1 MRSTRRMLTLL
12 LCLILVCTASA
23 ASAATKKPSKTFTA
37 VPTLKFTD
45 APSGTDSGGM
55 NDITISASL
64 PGFLTMYLLD
74 ENGSIAKTF
83 AENLEIHSKT
93 TTFDFHAVNDNGDP
107 LDPGTYTIS
116 AEMVSQF
123 GVTSKTL
130 TKNTSIRETKTSS
143 KSSSSTKTAS
153 SSSSKTSSSSK
164 NSSSGTKAAATK
176 ESAPKAT
183 PVPEKMAYTT
193 GSSAMGDEGLLIG
206 VGVDDAGANSTAGY
220 WGLTADA
227 TDAEIW
233 AAITREM
240 VGADVAENETAYIY
254 DSPESGR
261 KKLGSVSGISQGL
274 NVITQR
280 DDGWALVEAFR
291 NEDGAFIRGYI
302 KSDKLRP
309 VEPNLNYGIVIDKAA
324 QTLTV
329 YKDGTRLGSCK
340 VTTGL
345 PTTKYPHRET
355 PAGEFILVTRRGSYE
370 YYGMGFTK
378 YTIRFNGNYYLCE
391 IPTTKKNGTKFVED
405 VENSL
410 GGKGTRGSVCVA
422 HDASTDGGINAE
434 WIWNMTDENKRV
446 KVLIFDD
453 KARTD
458 VPVSA
463 K

>member
-220 WGLTADA
+220 WGLT
-227 TDAEIW
+227 
-233 AAITREM
+233 
-240 VGADVAENETAYIY
+240 
-254 DSPESGR
+254 GR
-261 KKLGSVSGISQGL
+261 
-274 NVITQR
+274 R
-280 DDGWALVEAFR
+280 
-291 NEDGAFIRGYI
+291 
-302 KSDKLRP
+302 
-309 VEPNLNYGIVIDKAA
+309 
-324 QTLTV
+324 
-329 YKDGTRLGSCK
+329 
-340 VTTGL
+340 
-345 PTTKYPHRET
+345 
-355 PAGEFILVTRRGSYE
+355 RRG
-370 YYGMGFTK
+370 
-378 YTIRFNGNYYLCE
+378 
-391 IPTTKKNGTKFVED
+391 
-405 VENSL
+405 
-410 GGKGTRGSVCVA
+410 
-422 HDASTDGGINAE
+422 
-434 WIWNMTDENKRV
+434 
-446 KVLIFDD
+446 
-453 KARTD
+453 
-458 VPVSA
+458 
-463 K
+463 